1 MEYIILSA
9 GEKHN
14 GDVPFMHGEMPRGKQ
29 KVSLVL
35 RELMLYGAQKVH
47 SRDIWRCQIMFFVG
61 SVDELRVE

>member
-14 GDVPFMHGEMPRGKQ
+14 GDMPFIHGEMPRGKQ

-47 SRDIWRCQIMFFVG
+47 SRDI
-61 SVDELRVE
+61 